1 MQQTLKATGLAGGG
15 VVTRAEVRYLQQQLN
30 AAGYGHLVE
39 DGIYG
44 PKTAAAY
51 ARFEARQ
58 DLPAI
63 DMGGERVAVEPPLAT
78 PAKPWWQSRAILGLL
93 ASLLAMIAGR
103 LGWSIDDG
111 QITEMLLRA
120 VELGGLALAAWGTV
134 RRSAPIDPTLV
145 ARVGTR
151 DVRLPVRSHGA
162 ADSDPRGDFRDS

>member
-15 VVTRAEVRYLQQQLN
+15 DVTRAEVRYLQQQLN
-30 AAGYGHLVE
+30 ASGYGHLVE

-120 VELGGLALAAWGTV
+120 VELGGLALAAWGTI

-145 ARVGTR
+145 ARVGAR
-151 DVRLPVRSHGA
+151 DVRLPVRPDRA
-162 ADSDPRGDFRDS
+162 ADGDPRGVFRDS

>member
-1 MQQTLKATGLAGGG
+1 M
-15 VVTRAEVRYLQQQLN
+15 TRAEIIAIQSELGVK
-30 AAGYGHLVE
+30 A
-39 DGIYG
+39 DGIWG

-51 ARFEARQ
+51 AARMAQ
-58 DLPAI
+58 DAPQAP
-63 DMGGERVAVEPPLAT
+63 VAMPPVS
-78 PAKPWWQSRAILGLL
+78 KPWWQSRAVLGLL
-93 ASLLAMIAGR
+93 ASVLAMIAGR

-162 ADSDPRGDFRDS
+162 ADDDPRGVFRDS

>member
-1 MQQTLKATGLAGGG
+1 M
-15 VVTRAEVRYLQQQLN
+15 TRAEIIAIQSELGVK
-30 AAGYGHLVE
+30 A
-39 DGIYG
+39 DGIWG

-51 ARFEARQ
+51 AARMAQ
-58 DLPAI
+58 DAPQAP
-63 DMGGERVAVEPPLAT
+63 VAMPPVS
-78 PAKPWWQSRAILGLL
+78 KPWWQSRAVLGLL
-93 ASLLAMIAGR
+93 ASVLAMIAGR

-151 DVRLPVRSHGA
+151 DLRLPVRSHGTP
-162 ADSDPRGDFRDS
+162 DDDPRGVFRDS

>member
-1 MQQTLKATGLAGGG
+1 MN
-15 VVTRAEVRYLQQQLN
+15 RAEIRYLQKQLN
-30 AAGYGHLVE
+30 AAGYGPLVD

-44 PKTAAAY
+44 AKTAAAY

-63 DMGGERVAVEPPLAT
+63 EMHGERVAVEPPLAE
-78 PAKPWWQSRAILGLL
+78 PAKPWWTSRAVLGLL
-93 ASLLAMIAGR
+93 ASVLAMIAGR
-103 LGWSIDDG
+103 FGWSIDDG

-151 DVRLPVRSHGA
+151 DVRLPVRTHGA
-162 ADSDPRGDFRDS
+162 ADSDPRGVFRDS

>member
-1 MQQTLKATGLAGGG
+1 M
-15 VVTRAEVRYLQQQLN
+15 TRAEIIAIQSELGVK
-30 AAGYGHLVE
+30 A
-39 DGIYG
+39 DGIWG

-51 ARFEARQ
+51 AARMAQ
-58 DLPAI
+58 DAPQAP
-63 DMGGERVAVEPPLAT
+63 VAMPPVS
-78 PAKPWWQSRAILGLL
+78 KPWWQSRAVLGLL

-151 DVRLPVRSHGA
+151 DLRLPVRTNGTP
-162 ADSDPRGDFRDS
+162 DGDPRGAFRDS

>member
-15 VVTRAEVRYLQQQLN
+15 DVTRDDVRTLQRNLN
-30 AAGYGHLVE
+30 DLGYGPLAV

-44 PKTAAAY
+44 PATDAAF
-51 ARFEARQ
+51 RRQ
-58 DLPAI
+58 TRENITPEVVYPA
-63 DMGGERVAVEPPLAT
+63 V
-78 PAKPWWQSRAILGLL
+78 AKPWWTSRAILGLL
-93 ASLLAMIAGR
+93 ASVLAMIAGR

-145 ARVGTR
+145 ARVGAR
-151 DVRLPVRSHGA
+151 DVRLPVRSHGTT
-162 ADSDPRGDFRDS
+162 DSDPRGVFRDS